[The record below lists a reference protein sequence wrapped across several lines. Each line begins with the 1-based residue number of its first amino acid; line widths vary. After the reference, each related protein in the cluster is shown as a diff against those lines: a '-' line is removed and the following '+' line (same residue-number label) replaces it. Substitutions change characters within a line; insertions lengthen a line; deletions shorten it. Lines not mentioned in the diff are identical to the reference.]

1 MAPVPVDISR
11 AFPRKNHNPNPP
23 LLSPPTSPPP
33 PIYSPI
39 SDVSETT
46 STLQTPPLSPHS
58 PIQPPPNTFL
68 QELPDSRGEPSKIP
82 SLPDVASHPPSHT
95 PFPDLLSTSPSSDFS
110 LVDHG
115 IPDDLV
121 QIIPFEE
128 PINMDLYVQ
137 APTDWSPDDLN
148 LDHYLNDEIP
158 TRTAEE
164 LV

>member
-1 MAPVPVDISR
+1 MAPVPVDISK
-11 AFPRKNHNPNPP
+11 AFPSRNRNQNPL

-82 SLPDVASHPPSHT
+82 SLPDVASHPPLKHLSLT
-95 PFPDLLSTSPSSDFS
+95 SSPLPPLRISPWSIMAYQTTSSKSFPSR
-110 LVDHG
+110 
-115 IPDDLV
+115 
-121 QIIPFEE
+121 
-128 PINMDLYVQ
+128 
-137 APTDWSPDDLN
+137 N
-148 LDHYLNDEIP
+148 L
-158 TRTAEE
+158 
-164 LV
+164 